1 MKLNQ
6 QLLRSALSAT
16 LFFFSN
22 SALAEPVPIDEVK
35 LVGMPL
41 TSSTLDSVRSH
52 LWDIGGFLQA
62 RSTVR
67 QRNVDKFFTWSNLND
82 SYYLK
87 FKYNNAGDV
96 VSAYRLFRHESIAF
110 ENRRTPIQTREVA
123 LKLINEIGQPTQIVK
138 RTAPGSHSYN
148 AYIWQGEQ
156 IKVVIDRQG
165 SEIYGN
171 IFIEYTVNKD
181 PFFVAEKEEGA

>member
-1 MKLNQ
+1 MKFTK
-6 QLLRSALSAT
+6 QLRHCYFSAILLVLSG
-16 LFFFSN
+16 N
-22 SALAEPVPIDEVK
+22 VYAEPVPIDEVK
-35 LVGMPL
+35 LVGIPIV
-41 TSSTLDSVRSH
+41 SSTLNSVRSH

-87 FKYNNAGDV
+87 FQYNNAGEV

-110 ENRRTPIQTREVA
+110 QNRRTPIKTREVA
-123 LKLINEIGQPTQIVK
+123 LKLIAEIGQPTQVIRK
-138 RTAPGSHSYN
+138 SALGGNSYN
-148 AYIWQGEQ
+148 AYVWKGNQMT
-156 IKVVIDRQG
+156 VVLDRQG

-171 IFIEYTVNKD
+171 IFIEYLVNKD